1 MVYNELLAFRVRK
14 LLSEQKRLGE
24 REMFGGITFML
35 HGKMCCGVV
44 GDELVVRVGREGYD
58 EALGQPHVRPM
69 DFTGR
74 PLKGFVFISP
84 GGYETDEELAKWVKQ
99 ASKFVSSL
107 RAKPL
112 HSIKCRG
119 LKRQPG

>member
-1 MVYNELLAFRVRK
+1 
-14 LLSEQKRLGE
+14 
-24 REMFGGITFML
+24 MFGGITFML

-44 GDELVVRVGREGYD
+44 GNELVVRVGRESYD
-58 EALGQPHVRPM
+58 EAVSQPHVRPM

-74 PLKGFVFISP
+74 PLKGFVFVGP

-99 ASKFVSSL
+99 ATKFVSSL

-112 HSIKCRG
+112 HSIKC
-119 LKRQPG
+119 QA

>member
-1 MVYNELLAFRVRK
+1 VDGPLIYNELLAFRVRK
-14 LLSEQKRLGE
+14 LLSEQKTLGE

-44 GDELVVRVGREGYD
+44 GNELVVRVGREGYD
-58 EALGQPHVRPM
+58 EALGQPHVRQM

-99 ASKFVSSL
+99 ATKFVSSL
-107 RAKPL
+107 HLKPL
-112 HSIKCRG
+112 HGMKC
-119 LKRQPG
+119 

>member
-14 LLSEQKRLGE
+14 LLKEQKRLGE

-44 GDELVVRVGREGYD
+44 GNELVVRVGPENYD
-58 EALGQPHVRPM
+58 ESLSQPHVRPM

-74 PLKGFVFISP
+74 PLKGFVFVGP
-84 GGYETDEELAKWVKQ
+84 GGYKTDKALARWVNQ
-99 ASKFVSSL
+99 ATKFVSLPRVKSL
-107 RAKPL
+107 
-112 HSIKCRG
+112 HTIEG
-119 LKRQPG
+119 

>member
-1 MVYNELLAFRVRK
+1 MVYDELLAFRVRK

-44 GDELVVRVGREGYD
+44 GDELVIRVGREGYD

-84 GGYETDEELAKWVKQ
+84 DGYETDEKLVEWVKQ
-99 ASKFVSSL
+99 ATKFVSSL
-107 RAKPL
+107 QPKPL
-112 HSIKCRG
+112 HSQ
-119 LKRQPG
+119 KR